1 MPLIEKSTYK
11 AEGFWRKNAHLS
23 TILGTRFKEYPVPTY
38 TREKITTDDG
48 DFLNLDW
55 RLQNNKKKLVILFHG
70 LEGDSKRT
78 YMNTCSDY
86 FFQQG
91 FNVLA
96 WNHRGCGGEIN
107 KTLRLYH
114 HGVIDDVDRIVTKAI
129 AEEFEAIYLI
139 GYSMGGA
146 LIVNYLGAYDAPK
159 QVKAAAV
166 FSIPISLKSCSDT
179 LKVFPNT
186 VYLNNFRKTLV
197 PKFIEKAKQFPGQLN
212 EEMIPKIK
220 SFDEIDE
227 YFTAPLH
234 GYASKEEYY
243 HKASPATVL
252 DEVRV
257 PTLIVN
263 AANDP
268 FLGEACYPK
277 ERFKAY
283 PHIFFEVP
291 KHGGHCAFPLKDSI
305 FSWTD
310 LRAFEFLKAY

>member
-1 MPLIEKSTYK
+1 MPLIEHSTYK
-11 AEGFWRKNAHLS
+11 TTGFWRKNSHLS
-23 TILGTRFKEYPVPTY
+23 TILGTRYKNYPVPHY
-38 TREKITTDDG
+38 TREKIPTPDG

-55 RLQNNKKKLVILFHG
+55 RFQTNKEKLVILFHG

-78 YMNTCSDY
+78 YLNSCSDY
-86 FFQQG
+86 FFDKG

-96 WNHRGCGGEIN
+96 WNHRSCGGEMNETI
-107 KTLRLYH
+107 RLYH
-114 HGVIDDVDRIVTKAI
+114 HGVTDDADCVIQKAI
-129 AEEFEAIYLI
+129 QEGYESIYLI

-146 LIVNYLGAYDAPK
+146 IIVNYLGEYDAHNSI
-159 QVKAAAV
+159 KAAAV

-186 VYLNNFRKTLV
+186 IYLNNFKKTLV
-197 PKFIEKAKQFPGQLN
+197 PKFKAKAAQFPRQVN
-212 EEMIPKIK
+212 AEMIDRIK

-234 GYASKEEYY
+234 GYTSKEEYY

-252 DEVRV
+252 DHVKI

-268 FLGEACYPK
+268 FLGEECYPK
-277 ERFKAY
+277 ERFRKY
-283 PHIFFEVP
+283 NHIYFEVP
-291 KHGGHCAFPLKDSI
+291 KYGGHCAFPLKNTPH
-305 FSWTD
+305 SWAEI
-310 LRAFEFLKAY
+310 RAFEFLKGY